1 MSNATYTWC
10 EQSLIAL
17 NHSGTPIS
25 SEFLPQIR
33 HFLVPVWY
41 RQLRIKIRNH
51 IESTEVPILSL
62 ASKPDTR
69 HQWQVRQQIIAE
81 MRNEADT
88 FGLIETGEEFAYPR
102 DNSID
107 LETSETEE

>member
-1 MSNATYTWC
+1 M
-10 EQSLIAL
+10 IAL

-25 SEFLPQIR
+25 SEFLLQIR

-62 ASKPDTR
+62 APKPDTR
-69 HQWQVRQQIIAE
+69 HHWQVRQQIIAE
-81 MRNEADT
+81 MRNEAET
-88 FGLIETGEEFAYPR
+88 FGLTANY
-102 DNSID
+102 
-107 LETSETEE
+107 